1 MNLACLFDVY
11 PKETLMFYVLELS
24 MVTIGLEQNYSA
36 KLILLLLLLLC
47 ILSVTCVGIEHVKP
61 VSIAILQ

>member
-36 KLILLLLLLLC
+36 KLILLLLLLC
-47 ILSVTCVGIEHVKP
+47 ILSVTCVGFEHVKP
-61 VSIAILQ
+61 VAIAILQ